1 MPSPFL
7 FDSVALLT
15 GSIAAG
21 VDALG
26 RPMRAEA
33 PERTSPCRV
42 SRPSAADLESG
53 RDGKHVIEAV
63 LFLPLGATV
72 VESDRIEVDGRCAA
86 MVAPAVTVSA
96 PSGLG
101 YVRVPVRWV
110 SDAT

>member
-1 MPSPFL
+1 MPSTFL
-7 FDSVALLT
+7 FDSTAVLAESVAV
-15 GSIAAG
+15 G

-26 RPMRAEA
+26 RPMKAEA

-42 SRPSAADLESG
+42 SRPSAADLDSG
-53 RDGKHVIEAV
+53 RDGKHVVEAV
-63 LFLPLGATV
+63 LFLPLGVTV
-72 VESDRIEVDGRCAA
+72 AESDRIEVDGRLAE
-86 MVAPAVTVSA
+86 MVAPCLTVSA